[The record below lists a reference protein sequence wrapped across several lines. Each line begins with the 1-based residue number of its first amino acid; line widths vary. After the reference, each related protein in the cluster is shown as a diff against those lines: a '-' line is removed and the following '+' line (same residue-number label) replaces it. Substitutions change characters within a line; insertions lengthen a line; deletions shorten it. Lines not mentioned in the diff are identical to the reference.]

1 MHSFAQTNLQLFN
14 QLRRH
19 NYPSQD
25 LQLIVECYALVTQLF
40 TGAFRPSGKTFIA
53 HLVGTASILTSL
65 QQPITVIAAGL
76 LHAAY
81 EMGEFGDRRHQGISR
96 YRRRLLQQR
105 LGETIENY
113 IARYTALV
121 WNEATLLRVYTHFAD
136 LSLIDR
142 DVLLMRLANELE
154 EYLDLGIC
162 YCGAAKQERYLQH
175 QDALMLEMA
184 RALAGDAFADTLR
197 QALDACELAQPSLR
211 VLTHSASA
219 SYRVVPL
226 AYRQKWGLA
235 LLRNGTALGDRVRRR
250 IQSLA
255 TLRDSGRPDCQISP
269 SSSRSQ
275 PGLQRPDSSG

>member
-14 QLRRH
+14 QLKQS
-19 NYPSQD
+19 NYSNRD
-25 LQLIVECYALVTQLF
+25 LQLISECYELVVQLF

-81 EMGEFGDRRHQGISR
+81 EMGEFGDRCHRGISP

-105 LGETIENY
+105 LGEAIEDY

-121 WNEATLLRVYTHFAD
+121 WNEVTVLRVYTHFAD
-136 LSLIDR
+136 LSPVDR
-142 DVLLMRLANELE
+142 DVLLIRLANELE

-162 YCGAAKQERYLQH
+162 YCGAVKQARYLQH
-175 QDALMLEMA
+175 QDFLILEMA
-184 RALAGDAFADTLR
+184 RELAGDTFADTFR
-197 QALDACELAQPSLR
+197 QALDTCNSAQPSLR
-211 VLTHSASA
+211 SLTHSASA
-219 SYRVVPL
+219 SYRVAPL
-226 AYRQKWGLA
+226 SHCQNWGLS
-235 LLRNGTALGDRVRRR
+235 LLRNCTALGDRVKRR

-255 TLRDSGRPDCQISP
+255 ALGDSGEPAYQRSSP
-269 SSSRSQ
+269 SSN
-275 PGLQRPDSSG
+275 PP